1 MTTSWNW
8 GIFLQPTPFGD
19 TTYLGW
25 LWLGFQMT
33 ILLVFTSGLVAFFV
47 GSLFGVL
54 RTLPNRFLST
64 LGTCYVEIFRN
75 IPLIIHLFFWIEV
88 VPILVPE
95 SIRDWLYNDIDPMTF
110 TLLMSTIGLG
120 LFTGARIC
128 EQIRAAIQ
136 SIPIGQKN
144 AGIALGLTLKQIYLY
159 ILLPNAYRR
168 VIPPLTSEML
178 NMVKNSAVASTVGY
192 IELTK
197 QANQLLEH
205 AGQPYESFIA
215 ITLGYVLINVVIMF
229 AMQYI
234 EKKVRLPGILGGKS

>member
-8 GIFLQPTPFGD
+8 GIFLQPAPFGD

-33 ILLVFTSGLVAFFV
+33 ILLVITSGTVAFFV

-54 RTLPNRFLST
+54 RTLPNRFLSS
-64 LGTCYVEIFRN
+64 LGACYVEVFRN
-75 IPLIIHLFFWIEV
+75 IPLIIHLFFWVEV
-88 VPILVPE
+88 VPALVPE
-95 SIRDWLYNDIDPMTF
+95 SIRIWLYDLDPIVF

-128 EQIRAAIQ
+128 EQVRAAIQ
-136 SIPIGQKN
+136 SIPAGQKS
-144 AGIALGLTLKQIYLY
+144 AGIALGLTLKQTYLY

-168 VIPPLTSEML
+168 VLPPLTSEIL

-215 ITLGYVLINVVIMF
+215 ITFGYVIINVAIMF

-234 EKKVRLPGILGGKS
+234 EKKVRLPGVLGGKS

>member
-1 MTTSWNW
+1 MTTNWNW
-8 GIFLQPTPFGD
+8 GVFLQTTPIEN

-33 ILLVFTSGLVAFFV
+33 ILLVITSGTIAFLV

-54 RTLPNRFLST
+54 RTLPNCFLSS
-64 LGTCYVEIFRN
+64 LGACYVEVFRN

-88 VPILVPE
+88 VPVLVPE
-95 SIRDWLYNDIDPMTF
+95 SIHDWLYSLDPMIF
-110 TLLMSTIGLG
+110 NLLMSTLGLG

-128 EQIRAAIQ
+128 EQVRAAIQ
-136 SIPIGQKN
+136 SIPTGQKS
-144 AGIALGLTLKQIYLY
+144 AGIALGLTLKQTYLY

-168 VIPPLTSEML
+168 VLPPLTSEIL

-192 IELTK
+192 VELTTQSK
-197 QANQLLEH
+197 KLLQY

-215 ITLGYVLINVVIMF
+215 ITFGYVLINVVIMF
-229 AMQYI
+229 TMQYI
-234 EKKVRLPGILGGKS
+234 EKKVRLPGVLGDKS

>member
-8 GIFLQPTPFGD
+8 GIFLQPAPFGD

-33 ILLVFTSGLVAFFV
+33 ILLVITSGTVAFLV

-54 RTLPNRFLST
+54 RTLPNRFLSG
-64 LGTCYVEIFRN
+64 LGTCYVEVFRN

-88 VPILVPE
+88 VPALVPE
-95 SIRDWLYNDIDPMTF
+95 SIRDWLYSLDPMIF

-128 EQIRAAIQ
+128 EQVRAAIQ
-136 SIPIGQKN
+136 SIPTGQKS
-144 AGIALGLTLKQIYLY
+144 AGIALGLTLKQTYLY

-168 VIPPLTSEML
+168 VLPPLTSEIL

-192 IELTK
+192 VELTK

-215 ITLGYVLINVVIMF
+215 ITFGYVLINVVIMF
-229 AMQYI
+229 TMQYI
-234 EKKVRLPGILGGKS
+234 EKKVRLPGVLGGKS